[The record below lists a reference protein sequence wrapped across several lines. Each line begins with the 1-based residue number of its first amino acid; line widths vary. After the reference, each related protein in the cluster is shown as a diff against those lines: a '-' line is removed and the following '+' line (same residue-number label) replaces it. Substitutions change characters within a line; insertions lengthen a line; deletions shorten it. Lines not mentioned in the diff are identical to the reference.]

1 MNIKNNMKIFPRLIL
16 LMLTGFISLSMNKE
30 ESPTGNAWISQPIS
44 KQASPA
50 GTSWI
55 SLEKAEEQF
64 SRQKKP
70 ILIDLYTNWCGWCRV
85 MDKKTYANK
94 NVAAYLND
102 KFYPVKVNAESR
114 KELKFMGRTFHF
126 NDRYNTNELALF
138 LTNNQLSY
146 PTTIIIPV
154 NGAPQIIPGYMEP
167 ADFEVILK
175 YFGEGKFGRESFDK
189 YRAAFRTS
197 WK

>member
-16 LMLTGFISLSMNKE
+16 LILAGLVCLSMSKR
-30 ESPTGNAWISQPIS
+30 ESPS
-44 KQASPA
+44 

-64 SRQKKP
+64 SRLKKP
-70 ILIDLYTNWCGWCRV
+70 ILIDLYTDWCGWCRV
-85 MDKKTYANK
+85 MDKKTYANN
-94 NVAAYLND
+94 NVAGYLND

-114 KELKFMGRTFHF
+114 KDLKFMGRTFQFDH
-126 NDRYNTNELALF
+126 RYNTNELALF

-154 NGAPQIIPGYMEP
+154 DGAPQIIPGYMEP

-175 YFGEGKFGRESFDK
+175 YFGEGKFGKESFEK
-189 YRAAFRTS
+189 FRSEFRGT